1 MIRKIK
7 VLCIDDSSLIR
18 KIMTHIVNEQPDM
31 EMVATALDPIVAR
44 DLIKQHNPDVL
55 TLDVEM
61 PRMDGLEFLERLMRL
76 RPMPVVMLSSLTSK
90 GSDITLS
97 ALELGAVDFITKP
110 QMGLQEGMN
119 QYSDMIADK
128 IRMAA
133 KARIRRSET
142 RVASPRVIKAPL
154 VGSEKI
160 IAIGSSTG
168 GTEALRQLLEPMP
181 PTSPAIV
188 IAQHMPPGFTRS
200 FANRLDHLCQM
211 SVKEAEHGERV
222 LPGHVYIAPGA
233 FHMEL
238 TRSGANYHIALND
251 DLPINRHRPSVDSL
265 FHSVA
270 RSAGKNAI
278 GVILTGMGSDGAAG
292 LLAMRQAG
300 AWTIAQSERSC
311 VVFGMPRE
319 AIALNAACET
329 VDLEQISQQI
339 LHRSAGQARRI

>member
-1 MIRKIK
+1 MRKIK

-110 QMGLQEGMN
+110 QMGLQEGMA

-142 RVASPRVIKAPL
+142 KVAPPRVIKAPL

-200 FANRLDHLCQM
+200 FANRLDHLCPM
-211 SVKEAEHGERV
+211 SVKEAEDGERI

-238 TRSGANYHIALND
+238 TRSGANYHVALND
-251 DLPINRHRPSVDSL
+251 NLPINRHRPSVDSL

-292 LLAMRQAG
+292 MLAMRQAG